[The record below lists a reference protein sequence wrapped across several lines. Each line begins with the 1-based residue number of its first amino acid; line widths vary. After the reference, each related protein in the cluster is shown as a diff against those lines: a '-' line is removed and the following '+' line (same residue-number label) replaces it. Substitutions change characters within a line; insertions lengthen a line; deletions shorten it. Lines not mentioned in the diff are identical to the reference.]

1 MSLSKALAVGPL
13 AIALAWP
20 LGLGTAAVA
29 WAQAKA
35 EPRAEQAPIVKLSEQ
50 LRSPGSTG
58 KWKEV
63 GVDPGK
69 SRISTVPRLKLDER
83 AVPASYVGAS
93 AVPGGEPSAS
103 VDWRRLQGEVSQRF
117 GDLEACRNKVARQ
130 GKVAVEDLRAG
141 LVVLRWTILPSGRT
155 AGSVVYQQRET
166 ELALLR
172 CVRARMDA
180 WRFTPASRDPIVIEQ
195 TYDFQAALAAA
206 RAQAPAAATPAA
218 PARAPAAKKP

>member
-13 AIALAWP
+13 VLAL
-20 LGLGTAAVA
+20 GVGTGISA
-29 WAQAKA
+29 WAQAPA
-35 EPRAEQAPIVKLSEQ
+35 QPRREQAPIVKLSEQ

-63 GVDPGK
+63 GVDPGNK
-69 SRISTVPRLKLDER
+69 SRISAVPRLKLDER
-83 AVPASYVGAS
+83 AVPASYSRPGAGL
-93 AVPGGEPSAS
+93 GGEPAAS

-130 GKVAVEDLRAG
+130 EKVAVEDLRAG

-166 ELALLR
+166 ELALLK
-172 CVRARMDA
+172 CVRARMLA
-180 WRFTPASRDPIVIEQ
+180 WQFTPASGDPIVIEQ
-195 TYDFQAALAAA
+195 TYDFQAALTAAA
-206 RAQAPAAATPAA
+206 RAPAPPA
-218 PARAPAAKKP
+218 PPPEPKSKNK

>member
-1 MSLSKALAVGPL
+1 MSLSKALAVGALGVALSL
-13 AIALAWP
+13 A
-20 LGLGTAAVA
+20 LGLGTTTGA

-69 SRISTVPRLKLDER
+69 SRISAVPRLKLDER

-93 AVPGGEPSAS
+93 PAPGGESAS

-180 WRFTPASRDPIVIEQ
+180 WQFTPASRDPIVIEQ

-206 RAQAPAAATPAA
+206 RAQAPAAAATPAKA
-218 PARAPAAKKP
+218 PAKKP